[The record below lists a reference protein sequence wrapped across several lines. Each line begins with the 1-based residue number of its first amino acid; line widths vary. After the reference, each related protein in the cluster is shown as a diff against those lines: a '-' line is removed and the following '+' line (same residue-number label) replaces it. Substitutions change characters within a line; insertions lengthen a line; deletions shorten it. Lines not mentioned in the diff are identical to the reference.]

1 MLHRGLLVAILK
13 GSSGF
18 QRQTPCAVSAQSEL
32 AEMGKR
38 RANYIAVA
46 TGRTPG
52 VYKSWEKAQPSVSG
66 YSGARYKGFSTQ
78 AAARE
83 FVAEPPTVYQAAVA
97 NAAARNSGCNS
108 GAALHLQP
116 PRWLAKLP
124 GYSER

>member
-1 MLHRGLLVAILK
+1 
-13 GSSGF
+13 
-18 QRQTPCAVSAQSEL
+18 VSAQSEL

-78 AAARE
+78 AAACE

-97 NAAARNSGCNS
+97 NAAARNSFMVANS
-108 GAALHLQP
+108 GAALHSNRLGGW
-116 PRWLAKLP
+116 RSSLGTASGRGK
-124 GYSER
+124 